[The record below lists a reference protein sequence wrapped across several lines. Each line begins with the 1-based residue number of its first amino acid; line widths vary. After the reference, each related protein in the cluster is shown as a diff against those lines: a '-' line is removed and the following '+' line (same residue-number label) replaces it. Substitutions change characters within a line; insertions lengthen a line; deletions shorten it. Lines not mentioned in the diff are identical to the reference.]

1 MKSINHLFHMAPST
15 NDHHPA
21 IRCALGIGI
30 PLVVL
35 TALGHENLVI
45 YAMLGAFTSV
55 FGRGQTHY
63 PRLIQQL
70 QAGALLLLAI
80 LAGEASALWGL
91 PIWALVLIA
100 ALISGLGFGVS
111 SFARLRPAGSQ
122 FYVFA
127 YSAIAFMQAPA
138 PFSSAVFVATASV
151 ALSLVIGVM
160 GWIIPGHRTKLEDNP
175 LPKITVPERRLIAAE
190 SGVHFLSVAC
200 AGALALLIGFGHS
213 YWAMV
218 AATVPLVGASASHRY
233 TRGMQRMLGTFG
245 GLVLAWIAFTLPLG
259 RWQVI
264 FVIIACQFFVELL
277 VTRNYALSQLF
288 VTPLALLMSEVAHPV
303 VPWTL
308 IQDRGV
314 ETIIGTVV
322 GMVLVAIVHNI
333 RERRT
338 EAKAS

>member
-1 MKSINHLFHMAPST
+1 MKSIEHVFHIAPSA

-30 PLVVL
+30 PLVIL

-70 QAGALLLLAI
+70 QAGGLLLFVI
-80 LAGEASALWGL
+80 LAGEISALWGF
-91 PIWALVLIA
+91 PTWALVFIA
-100 ALISGLGFGVS
+100 ALISGLGFGIS

-138 PFSSAVFVATASV
+138 PFKSAIFVTVASV
-151 ALSLVIGVM
+151 VLSLIIGVV
-160 GWIIPGHRTKLEDNP
+160 GWIIPGHRTKLEHSP
-175 LPKITVPERRLIAAE
+175 FPKLSSPERRLVAVE
-190 SGVHFLSVAC
+190 SAVHFLSVAL
-200 AGALALLIGFGHS
+200 AGALALFIGFGHS

-218 AATVPLVGASASHRY
+218 AATVPLVGASTSHRFA
-233 TRGMQRMLGTFG
+233 RGMQRMLGTFG
-245 GLVLAWIAFTLPLG
+245 GLVLAWVAFTLPLG
-259 RWQVI
+259 RWQLI

-303 VPWTL
+303 SPWTL
-308 IQDRGV
+308 IKDRGV
-314 ETIIGTVV
+314 ETIIGATV
-322 GMVLVAIVHNI
+322 GIVLVAIAHNI
-333 RERRT
+333 RERRSRT
-338 EAKAS
+338 KAS